1 VKLGKKNFGILA
13 RLMLLTALIG
23 TFAWAILE
31 RLVSTFGAEV
41 SLAVG
46 PVGFDAMIISLY
58 LYINPGTV
66 LGALAAVPVF
76 RSI

>member
-1 VKLGKKNFGILA
+1 MKLGKKNMGVLF
-13 RLMLLTALIG
+13 RLMVLTALIG

-31 RLVSTFGAEV
+31 LIASAAGAEV

-46 PVGFDAMIISLY
+46 PIGFDTMVISVSLY
-58 LYINPGTV
+58 VNPGTV

-76 RSI
+76 KSI

>member
-1 VKLGKKNFGILA
+1 MKLSKKNLGILT

-23 TFAWAILE
+23 TLAWAILE
-31 RLVSTFGAEV
+31 RIAGTVGAEI

-46 PVGFDAMIISLY
+46 PVGFDAFILSLY
-58 LYINPGTV
+58 VYVNPGTV
-66 LGALAAVPVF
+66 LGALAAVPIF

>member
-1 VKLGKKNFGILA
+1 MKLGKKNMGVLA

-23 TFAWAILE
+23 TLAWAILE
-31 RLVSTFGAEV
+31 RLAGTVGAEV

-46 PVGFDAMIISLY
+46 PVGFDALVVSLY
-58 LYINPGTV
+58 VYVNPGTV

>member
-1 VKLGKKNFGILA
+1 MKLGKQNLGILT

-23 TFAWAILE
+23 TFAWALAE
-31 RLVSTFGAEV
+31 HLAGAVGADV
-41 SLAVG
+41 SLSVG
-46 PVGFDAMIISLY
+46 PVGFDAMVLSVY
-58 LYINPGTV
+58 VYVNPGTV